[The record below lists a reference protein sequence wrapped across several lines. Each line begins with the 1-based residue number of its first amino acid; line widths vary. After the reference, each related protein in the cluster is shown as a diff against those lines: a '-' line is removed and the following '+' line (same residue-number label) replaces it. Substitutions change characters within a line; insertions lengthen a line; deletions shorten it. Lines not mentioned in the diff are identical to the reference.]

1 MSKARPP
8 FSARGIPSSVAPTAT
23 LRRHVEALEVS
34 AKGRFEAGAKKAKVR
49 RFKEFYDGAASW
61 SRVERI
67 IARVEAGEEEP
78 TPGSSLPISQA
89 ADRRRSTRT
98 FTAGAAARKITS
110 NPGRPISPPP
120 RAARPPPISSACS
133 CMPSLSTENAA
144 LSSAAFKAA
153 RVSMFKVCTSI
164 VRRVIGR
171 SNRNEVNKD
180 G

>member
-67 IARVEAGEEEP
+67 IARVEAGEEG
-78 TPGSSLPISQA
+78 GSSLPISQA

-98 FTAGAAARKITS
+98 FTVGAAARKITS
-110 NPGRPISPPP
+110 NPGRPISPHLVQQGHRQSVPP
-120 RAARPPPISSACS
+120 VPARPPYQLKTPPYHPPLSKRLVSACS
-133 CMPSLSTENAA
+133 KSAHQ
-144 LSSAAFKAA
+144 SSGA
-153 RVSMFKVCTSI
+153 
-164 VRRVIGR
+164 
-171 SNRNEVNKD
+171 
-180 G
+180 